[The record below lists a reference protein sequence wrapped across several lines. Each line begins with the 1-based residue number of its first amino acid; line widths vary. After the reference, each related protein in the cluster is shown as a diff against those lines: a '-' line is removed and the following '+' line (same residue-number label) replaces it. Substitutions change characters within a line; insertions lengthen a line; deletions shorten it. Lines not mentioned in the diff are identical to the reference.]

1 MNRSPTPRS
10 VSIFTADFRRLK
22 FTHTGAQVFDGIPGP
37 RKLQCEVFSPLSLGL
52 VESHCTRLPAS
63 STQPLEAMMHDD
75 LSRRVWLAGL
85 SDGKSPHIKRPHS
98 LKTMRLT
105 MRNVSRFR
113 NAKIGV
119 EHCWASLHEHRGRT
133 HDRKWR
139 RGGYPLGS
147 GGIEASHKC
156 MCHVRLKRSGAW
168 WYEVNSNQMLALRC
182 AKYPGTLDQVVVRGS
197 TAATRHIRIT

>member
-1 MNRSPTPRS
+1 MRISGLEIN
-10 VSIFTADFRRLK
+10 ADFRRLK

-52 VESHCTRLPAS
+52 VESHCTCLPSS

-98 LKTMRLT
+98 LKTMRVT

-113 NAKIGV
+113 NAKIGDQRSTNAQQPLGALTSL
-119 EHCWASLHEHRGRT
+119 CALRPRKMRACDGMQWRGWAAHVNTGGRESNR
-133 HDRKWR
+133 RKR
-139 RGGYPLGS
+139 KKTRERVTARVFGRGGFACSSAMNG
-147 GGIEASHKC
+147 
-156 MCHVRLKRSGAW
+156 
-168 WYEVNSNQMLALRC
+168 
-182 AKYPGTLDQVVVRGS
+182 
-197 TAATRHIRIT
+197 

>member
-113 NAKIGV
+113 NAKIG
-119 EHCWASLHEHRGRT
+119 GQRT
-133 HDRKWR
+133 D
-139 RGGYPLGS
+139 G
-147 GGIEASHKC
+147 
-156 MCHVRLKRSGAW
+156 
-168 WYEVNSNQMLALRC
+168 
-182 AKYPGTLDQVVVRGS
+182 
-197 TAATRHIRIT
+197 TAAVTRPHRSCPSSVRVKTRGLPSVL

>member
-1 MNRSPTPRS
+1 MS
-10 VSIFTADFRRLK
+10 ADFRRLK

-37 RKLQCEVFSPLSLGL
+37 RKLQCEVFYPLSLGL
-52 VESHCTRLPAS
+52 VESHCTCLPAS

-113 NAKIGV
+113 NAKI
-119 EHCWASLHEHRGRT
+119 S
-133 HDRKWR
+133 
-139 RGGYPLGS
+139 
-147 GGIEASHKC
+147 EA
-156 MCHVRLKRSGAW
+156 
-168 WYEVNSNQMLALRC
+168 
-182 AKYPGTLDQVVVRGS
+182 TLCP
-197 TAATRHIRIT
+197 AF